1 MVPFRCRVE
10 GGDEPPPRSRQRRA
24 DGAAREPRLR
34 GDLVVADPGVPQ
46 EQHLAIARRQLV
58 ERGPHLGLLARGVYR
73 DVGRRGGP
81 PPPAPQQGEGAPP
94 PSPPPRA
101 VPPQIPP
108 PPPTPPPPPPPPST
122 P

>member
-1 MVPFRCRVE
+1 MGPFRGRVE

-73 DVGRRGGP
+73 DVGRRGGRRRLP
-81 PPPAPQQGEGAPP
+81 PQQGEVAPP
-94 PSPPPRA
+94 PRPTPTPR
-101 VPPQIPP
+101 
-108 PPPTPPPPPPPPST
+108 PPPTPPHPPPPPPHT
-122 P
+122 HPL